1 KEFVGA
7 VQPGHLPFKHLHR
20 EDNILFFQPLPKLFR
35 QIGHLV
41 KAVRKLHMQPFID
54 LSGAE
59 RLLSHFLH
67 FSFHLIISKCA
78 DILFHCVSFPCLC
91 CSSSCGARFTSLAM
105 KNPSHLCTPGRSWR
119 HPFSW
124 TLSLSS
130 RHRRSLMPSCSN
142 PGYSSRNQCT
152 LSIFSAGFTVQVL
165 YRSTPPGFTYLC
177 TQLKICR
184 CSFTSASVPSGDAL
198 YLRSAFFPRTPSP
211 EQGRSAI
218 TRSAFSSNSS
228 SNTAASHT
236 SASIFSSSACSM
248 FSRIRSTFF
257 SVRSLACTCPV
268 PSIRSAAWSAFPP
281 GAAHTS

>member
-1 KEFVGA
+1 RAERDRHHAAALRRNTDCIAVLIPDQHTLHHIAVIQPEKEFVGA

-91 CSSSCGARFTSLAM
+91 CSSSCSARFTSLAM

-130 RHRRSLMPSCSN
+130 GHRRSLMPS
-142 PGYSSRNQCT
+142 
-152 LSIFSAGFTVQVL
+152 
-165 YRSTPPGFTYLC
+165 
-177 TQLKICR
+177 
-184 CSFTSASVPSGDAL
+184 
-198 YLRSAFFPRTPSP
+198 
-211 EQGRSAI
+211 
-218 TRSAFSSNSS
+218 
-228 SNTAASHT
+228 
-236 SASIFSSSACSM
+236 
-248 FSRIRSTFF
+248 
-257 SVRSLACTCPV
+257 
-268 PSIRSAAWSAFPP
+268 
-281 GAAHTS
+281 